1 MVQVLDNLKLI
12 RPELLE
18 ARLQELLEPKRAGSP
33 LRRSEPARLTDL
45 ASRRF
50 RTSPKRSGGEDSSLE
65 EERKLMTEPVTPR
78 ALQRLGRAG
87 VEARQDIREDGFPLD
102 PKAPKITTRDQE
114 VNALRNSIEL
124 EWDAIQREKVE
135 IKRMREEM
143 EQQRVE
149 LEKIKR
155 SVSISARSLS
165 EGNSEKILENISPS
179 KKELYT
185 ARSKGH
191 ILDAVRESQSELI
204 DEDRV
209 RLGRNINSLSKD
221 HSKDSQLFAGAGSR
235 SSGKSNK
242 TEILKSLK
250 SHRNKCHGHSPETK
264 KSVSN
269 YRKKHGST
277 GKNSVNDSHS
287 FNP

>member
-124 EWDAIQREKVE
+124 EWDAIQREKEE

-165 EGNSEKILENISPS
+165 EGNSEKI
-179 KKELYT
+179 
-185 ARSKGH
+185 
-191 ILDAVRESQSELI
+191 
-204 DEDRV
+204 
-209 RLGRNINSLSKD
+209 
-221 HSKDSQLFAGAGSR
+221 
-235 SSGKSNK
+235 
-242 TEILKSLK
+242 
-250 SHRNKCHGHSPETK
+250 
-264 KSVSN
+264 
-269 YRKKHGST
+269 
-277 GKNSVNDSHS
+277 
-287 FNP
+287 